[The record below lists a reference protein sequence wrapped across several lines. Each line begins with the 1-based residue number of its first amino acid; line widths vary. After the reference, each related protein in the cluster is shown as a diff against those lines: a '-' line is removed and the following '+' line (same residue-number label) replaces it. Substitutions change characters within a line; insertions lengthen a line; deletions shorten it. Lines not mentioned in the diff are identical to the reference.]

1 MSGENEGTPDPMV
14 ENSPD
19 TEAAAETNYEQRFK
33 DTQAAF
39 TKSQQAL
46 KDMES
51 VWEDEDALVA
61 RIAEKF
67 PHLVTEPEADTD
79 DSSDFVPGM
88 APPEEPDPRLEALDK
103 RAAALEAAEAERQ
116 YQADLNK
123 LLGDRE
129 VDQTGRKFIRAACAL
144 GGDNYKALE
153 SAVSEFLGLVG
164 ESSGSGSAPKKNRA
178 PAVIPNGQAVLGDV
192 PDYDNMSQSE
202 RWDAMAARARALN
215 NQS

>member
-79 DSSDFVPGM
+79 DNSDFVPGM

-153 SAVSEFLGLVG
+153 SAVSEFLELVG
-164 ESSGSGSAPKKNRA
+164 ESSGSASKKNKA

-192 PDYDNMSQSE
+192 PDYDSMSQSE
-202 RWDAMAARARALN
+202 RWDAMTARARALN